1 MEYLLGGKTSDR
13 ENLKKVVNK
22 LLFVREGVNFLCI
35 GGNARMR
42 HEAELLA
49 AALTA
54 AIPIPESQLLL
65 RRRSFWH
72 GLMGKVFW
80 MYGSFWQEEKCRW

>member
-1 MEYLLGGKTSDR
+1 MFCVLGEMPGCGMR
-13 ENLKKVVNK
+13 
-22 LLFVREGVNFLCI
+22 RNFWQQPF
-35 GGNARMR
+35 
-42 HEAELLA
+42 
-49 AALTA
+49 TA